1 MQSSQVAELGWDPA
15 PSHAKGQ
22 LQCRRESV
30 PLGHSLPRVDRLDGV
45 GVKVNGWNVQLV
57 SLEHRP
63 AGEEV
68 GLLPDLIIF
77 KV

>member
-1 MQSSQVAELGWDPA
+1 MQSSRVAELGWDPA

-22 LQCRRESV
+22 LQCAG
-30 PLGHSLPRVDRLDGV
+30 LGHSLPQADGLDGV